1 MEHASIQLEVRAD
14 LPLNEKEGVAGKPD
28 YADARRKAI
37 EWLGDRYLLADPVP
51 KLREYG
57 TAGHA

>member
-1 MEHASIQLEVRAD
+1 MGHASIQMEPRAN
-14 LPLNEKEGVAGKPD
+14 PPFEENEKAAAQPD

-51 KLREYG
+51 KLHEYG